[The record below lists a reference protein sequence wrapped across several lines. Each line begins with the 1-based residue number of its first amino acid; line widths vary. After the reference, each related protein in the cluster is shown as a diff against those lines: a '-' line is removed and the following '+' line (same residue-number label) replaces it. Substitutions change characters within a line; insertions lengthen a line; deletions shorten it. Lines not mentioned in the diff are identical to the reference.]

1 VAKKKKV
8 DNTAMNVGMGVAGGA
23 LVGAGLGARSAIK
36 TRRRVPALAKSM
48 AKTAQRKFEANEM
61 SANRYSNKA
70 RDFSQTAQVIGQ
82 NSDMKYRDPFRGENM
97 GRKFKYQ
104 AEAREQASFATN
116 RQREANAI
124 KKSGRMDRERN
135 QDKIESKL
143 AAVGNKASKRKT
155 LKRVARGAAAGGAI
169 ALLASLVAKELSKG
183 GSKKRG

>member
-1 VAKKKKV
+1 VAKKKKT

-36 TRRRVPALAKSM
+36 TRRRVPVLAKSM
-48 AKTAQRKFEANEM
+48 AATAQRKFNANEM

-70 RDFSQTAQVIGQ
+70 QDFKRSANVIEKNNYMPYSGFERSKDLG
-82 NSDMKYRDPFRGENM
+82 N
-97 GRKFKYQ
+97 KFKYQ
-104 AEAREQASFATN
+104 AESREQASFAS
-116 RQREANAI
+116 RDRRVADAI

-155 LKRVARGAAAGGAI
+155 LKRAARGAAAGGAI